1 MMKRVFLDTNI
12 MLDLAMHR
20 EHFDAALAIMKGA
33 YEGRFEIFAS
43 TLSFANIAYS
53 CNGTDKVKVHQR
65 NRPVLRFRNGGAGD
79 LEMGTG

>member
-33 YEGRFEIFAS
+33 YEG
-43 TLSFANIAYS
+43 
-53 CNGTDKVKVHQR
+53 
-65 NRPVLRFRNGGAGD
+65 VLRFSRPHCR
-79 LEMGTG
+79 LPI

>member
-33 YEGRFEIFAS
+33 YEDPSPGS
-43 TLSFANIAYS
+43 VP
-53 CNGTDKVKVHQR
+53 C
-65 NRPVLRFRNGGAGD
+65 GG
-79 LEMGTG
+79 